1 MALQLVQVNFR
12 ARDDTALGRFWA
24 EALGWEISS
33 EEPGVT
39 NLSPAGFHWP
49 HPSAVCVDLVTDP
62 DAELVTYRTHLHLA
76 TASPAQHSALVERL
90 VGRGA
95 TPAGE
100 GHNDSPG
107 TVLADPEGNLFC
119 VLPPSD
125 SYQGTGPIAAVV
137 VDCAEPSQLA
147 HFWSEAAGWTVH
159 ESDADFA
166 RLRHPQ
172 GVGPYLEL
180 DRRPHLPTDRH
191 RAHID
196 LLPPAGSRQA
206 GEVERLQRL
215 GARLADIGQ
224 GDVPWTVMTDPEGNA
239 FCILRER

>member
-1 MALQLVQVNFR
+1 MALQVAQVNFR
-12 ARDDTALGRFWA
+12 ARDDAALGRFWTQ
-24 EALGWEISS
+24 ALGWVIVG

-39 NLSPAGFHWP
+39 SLTPAGFHWP
-49 HPSAVCVDLVTDP
+49 HPSAVCLDMVTDP
-62 DAELVTYRTHLHLA
+62 DAEAVRYRMHLHLA
-76 TASPAQHSALVERL
+76 TASPVQHRELVERL
-90 VGRGA
+90 IGLGA
-95 TPAGE
+95 TPAGQ
-100 GHNDSPG
+100 GPHDSFG

-125 SYQGTGPIAAVV
+125 IHQGTGPIAAVV
-137 VDCAEPSQLA
+137 LDCADPPHLA

-159 ESDADFA
+159 ESVADFA

-180 DRRPHLPTDRH
+180 DRRPHLPTDHH

-206 GEVERLQRL
+206 AEVERLQRL

-224 GDVPWTVMTDPEGNA
+224 GDVPWTVMTDPAGNA
-239 FCILRER
+239 FCVLRER

>member
-12 ARDDTALGRFWA
+12 ARDDATLGRFWA
-24 EALGWEISS
+24 EALGRRISS
-33 EEPGVT
+33 EEPGIT
-39 NLSPAGFHWP
+39 SLGPAGFNWP

-62 DAELVTYRTHLHLA
+62 DAESVRYRTHVHLA
-76 TASPAQHSALVERL
+76 TASPAQHCALVERL
-90 VGRGA
+90 VGLGA

-100 GHNDSPG
+100 GHDSPG

-125 SYQGTGPIAAVV
+125 LYQGTGPIAAVV
-137 VDCAEPSQLA
+137 VDCAEPPHLA

-159 ESDADFA
+159 ESAADFA
-166 RLRHPQ
+166 RLRHAQ

-180 DRRPHLPTDRH
+180 SRRPHLPTDRH

-206 GEVERLQRL
+206 VEVERLQRL

-224 GDVPWTVMTDPEGNA
+224 GEVPWTVMTDPEGNA
-239 FCILRER
+239 FCVLRER